1 MGSKEENLKNL
12 EKFWPEN
19 APNISQ
25 VPKYVNKYKKEK
37 IVIKCGGKVLID
49 PDLFNKFIEDIAI
62 LYRLGITVVIVHGG
76 GPRIKIELAKLGIES
91 QFIKGL
97 RITDKQTM
105 SVVEKVL
112 IEFNSEIIKKLRN
125 KECKADGLNVS
136 QNNIFIVDQESKDLG
151 FVGRPKK
158 ILNEKIENIVNQQQI
173 PVISPMGKDEKGEKY
188 NINADT
194 AAAAIAKS
202 LKSRRLLL
210 MTDVA
215 GVYDENKKLINEI
228 KPAEAKNLIDKKIV
242 EGGMIPKLLNSIDA
256 IENGVKGVVII
267 DGRKLHSILYEIF
280 SDEGAGTLIRK

>member
-1 MGSKEENLKNL
+1 MGSREEQLENLK
-12 EKFWPEN
+12 KFWPEN

-25 VPKYVNKYKKEK
+25 VPKYVSKYKKEK

-49 PDLFNKFIEDIAI
+49 PDLFNKFIEDVAI
-62 LYRLGITVVIVHGG
+62 LHKLGLTVIIVHGG
-76 GPRIKIELAKLGIES
+76 GPRIKKELAKLNIDS
-91 QFIKGL
+91 QFINGL
-97 RITDKQTM
+97 RVTNKQTM
-105 SVVEKVL
+105 KIVEKALVD
-112 IEFNSEIIKKLRN
+112 FNSEIIEKLKK
-125 KECKADGLNVS
+125 KECRADGVNVDNS
-136 QNNIFIVDQESKDLG
+136 NIFIVEQENKSLG

-158 ILNEKIENIVNQQQI
+158 ILSEKIKIILDKHHI
-173 PVISPMGKDEKGEKY
+173 PVISPMGRDEEGEKY

-210 MTDVA
+210 MTDVT
-215 GVYDENKKLINEI
+215 GVYDKNKKLINEI

>member
-1 MGSKEENLKNL
+1 MGSREEDLENLK
-12 EKFWPEN
+12 KFWPKN
-19 APNISQ
+19 APDISQ
-25 VPKYVNKYKKEK
+25 VPKYVSKYKKEK

-62 LYRLGITVVIVHGG
+62 LHKLGLTIIIVHGG
-76 GPRIKIELAKLGIES
+76 GPRIKIELAKLNIES
-91 QFIKGL
+91 QFINGL
-97 RITDKQTM
+97 RVTNKQTM
-105 SVVEKVL
+105 VVVEKALVD
-112 IEFNSEIIKKLRN
+112 FNSEIIEKLKK
-125 KECKADGLNVS
+125 KECKADGLNVA
-136 QNNIFIVDQESKDLG
+136 QNNIFIVEQENKELG

-158 ILNEKIENIVNQQQI
+158 ILNEKIQYIINKRQI
-173 PVISPMGKDEKGEKY
+173 PVISPMGKDVKGKKY

-194 AAAAIAKS
+194 AAAAVAKS

-210 MTDVA
+210 MTDVS
-215 GVYDENKKLINEI
+215 GVYGENKKLINEI
-228 KPAEAKNLIDKKIV
+228 NPVEAKHLIDKKIV

>member
-1 MGSKEENLKNL
+1 MGSREEDLENLKKL
-12 EKFWPEN
+12 WPEN

-25 VPKYVNKYKKEK
+25 VPKYISKYKKEK

-62 LYRLGITVVIVHGG
+62 LHKLGLTIVIVHGG
-76 GPRIKIELAKLGIES
+76 GPRIKMELAKLNIES
-91 QFIKGL
+91 RFVKGL
-97 RITDKQTM
+97 RVTDKLTM
-105 SVVEKVL
+105 GVVEKAL
-112 IEFNSEIIKKLRN
+112 INFNSEIIEKLKK
-125 KECKADGLNVS
+125 KECKANGLNVD
-136 QNNIFIVDQESKDLG
+136 QNNIFIVEQENKDLG

-158 ILNEKIENIVNQQQI
+158 ILNKKIQSIIDQQQI
-173 PVISPMGKDEKGEKY
+173 PVISPMGKDKDGKKY

-210 MTDVA
+210 MTDVS
-215 GVYDENKKLINEI
+215 GVYDGNKKLINEI
-228 KPAEAKNLIDKKIV
+228 SPVEAKDLIDQRIV

>member
-1 MGSKEENLKNL
+1 MGSREDSLESLK
-12 EKFWPEN
+12 KFWPKN
-19 APNISQ
+19 APDISQ

-62 LYRLGITVVIVHGG
+62 LYKLGLTIIIVHGG
-76 GPRIKIELAKLGIES
+76 GPRIKIELAKLNIES
-91 QFIKGL
+91 QFINGL
-97 RITDKQTM
+97 RVTDKQTM
-105 SVVEKVL
+105 EIVEKALVD
-112 IEFNSEIIKKLRN
+112 FNYEIIEKLKI
-125 KECKADGLNVS
+125 KECKASGLNVS
-136 QNNIFIVDQESKDLG
+136 QNNIFIVDQESENLG
-151 FVGRPKK
+151 FVGKPKK
-158 ILNEKIENIVNQQQI
+158 ILNEKIQNIVDQKQI
-173 PVISPMGKDEKGEKY
+173 PVISPMGKDEEGKKY

-210 MTDVA
+210 MTDVV

>member
-1 MGSKEENLKNL
+1 MGSREEYLENLR
-12 EKFWPEN
+12 KFWPEN

-25 VPKYVNKYKKEK
+25 VPKYINKYRKEK

-49 PDLFNKFIEDIAI
+49 PDLFNKFIEDVA
-62 LYRLGITVVIVHGG
+62 LLHKLGLTIVIVHGG
-76 GPRIKIELAKLGIES
+76 GPRIKMELAKLNIES

-97 RITDKQTM
+97 RVTDKLTM
-105 SVVEKVL
+105 KVVEKALVD
-112 IEFNSEIIKKLRN
+112 FNSEIIEKLTK
-125 KECKADGLNVS
+125 KECKANGLNVS
-136 QNNIFIVDQESKDLG
+136 QNNIFIVEQENIDLG

-158 ILNEKIENIVNQQQI
+158 ILNEKIQSIIDQQQI
-173 PVISPMGKDEKGEKY
+173 PVISPMGKDKEGEKY

-210 MTDVA
+210 MTDVS

-228 KPAEAKNLIDKKIV
+228 NSAEAKDLIDQRIV

>member
-1 MGSKEENLKNL
+1 MSSREEDQKNLK
-12 EKFWPEN
+12 KFWPKN
-19 APNISQ
+19 APDISQ
-25 VPKYVNKYKKEK
+25 VSKYVNKYKKEK

-49 PDLFNKFIEDIAI
+49 PDLFNKFIEDVAI
-62 LYRLGITVVIVHGG
+62 LHKLRLNVIIVHGG
-76 GPRIKIELAKLGIES
+76 GPRIKIELSKLNIEG
-91 QFIKGL
+91 QFINGL
-97 RITDKQTM
+97 RVTNEQTM
-105 SVVEKVL
+105 GVVEKALVD
-112 IEFNSEIIKKLRN
+112 FNSEIIEKLKK
-125 KECKADGLNVS
+125 KDCKASGLNVE
-136 QNNIFIVDQESKDLG
+136 QNNIFIVEQENKVLG

-158 ILNEKIENIVNQQQI
+158 ILNEKIQFIVDQQQI
-173 PVISPMGKDEKGEKY
+173 PVISPMGKDIKGKKY

-210 MTDVA
+210 MTDVS
-215 GVYDENKKLINEI
+215 GVYDKNKKLIKEI
-228 KPAEAKNLIDKKIV
+228 NPVEAKDLIDKKIV

>member
-1 MGSKEENLKNL
+1 MGSREEDLENLK
-12 EKFWPEN
+12 KFWPEN
-19 APNISQ
+19 APDISQ
-25 VPKYVNKYKKEK
+25 IPKYVNKYRKEK

-62 LYRLGITVVIVHGG
+62 LHKLGLTIIIVHGG
-76 GPRIKIELAKLGIES
+76 GPRIKIELAKLNIES
-91 QFIKGL
+91 QFINGL

-105 SVVEKVL
+105 GVVEKALVD
-112 IEFNSEIIKKLRN
+112 FNSEIIEKLKK
-125 KECKADGLNVS
+125 KECKATGLNVS
-136 QNNIFIVDQESKDLG
+136 QNNIFVVEQENVSLG

-158 ILNEKIENIVNQQQI
+158 VLNEKIQTIVDQQQI
-173 PVISPMGKDEKGEKY
+173 PVVSPMGMDIEGEKY

-194 AAAAIAKS
+194 AAASIAKS

-215 GVYDENKKLINEI
+215 GVYDKNKKLINEI
-228 KPAEAKNLIDKKIV
+228 KPAEAKDLIDKKIV

-256 IENGVKGVVII
+256 VENGVKGVVII

-280 SDEGAGTLIRK
+280 SDEGSGTLIRK

>member
-1 MGSKEENLKNL
+1 MGLRVESLENLK
-12 EKFWPEN
+12 KFWPKN
-19 APNISQ
+19 APDISQ
-25 VPKYVNKYKKEK
+25 VQKYVSKYKKEK

-62 LYRLGITVVIVHGG
+62 LHKLGLTIIIVHGG
-76 GPRIKIELAKLGIES
+76 GPKIKIELAKLDIES
-91 QFIKGL
+91 QFINGL
-97 RITDKQTM
+97 RVTNKQTM
-105 SVVEKVL
+105 SVVEKALVD
-112 IEFNSEIIKKLRN
+112 FNSEIVEKLKK
-125 KECKADGLNVS
+125 KGCKADGLNVD
-136 QNNIFIVDQESKDLG
+136 QNNIFIVEQENKDLG

-158 ILNEKIENIVNQQQI
+158 ILNEKIQSIIDQQQI
-173 PVISPMGKDEKGEKY
+173 PVISPMGKDVEGEKY

-210 MTDVA
+210 MTDVT
-215 GVYDENKKLINEI
+215 GVYDKNKKLINEI
-228 KPAEAKNLIDKKIV
+228 KPAEAKDLIDKKIV
-242 EGGMIPKLLNSIDA
+242 EGGMIPKLLNSIEA

>member
-1 MGSKEENLKNL
+1 MDSREEDLKNLKN
-12 EKFWPEN
+12 FWPEK
-19 APNISQ
+19 APNISH

-62 LYRLGITVVIVHGG
+62 LYKLGLTIIIVHGG
-76 GPRIKIELAKLGIES
+76 GPRIKIELAKLNIES
-91 QFIKGL
+91 QFINGL
-97 RITDKQTM
+97 RVTNKQTM
-105 SVVEKVL
+105 VVVEKALVD
-112 IEFNSEIIKKLRN
+112 FNSEIIEKLKK
-125 KECKADGLNVS
+125 KECKADGLNVA
-136 QNNIFIVDQESKDLG
+136 QNNIFIVEQENKELG

-158 ILNEKIENIVNQQQI
+158 ILNEKIQYIINKRQI
-173 PVISPMGKDEKGEKY
+173 PVISPMGKDVKGKKY

-194 AAAAIAKS
+194 AAAAVAKS

-210 MTDVA
+210 MTDVS
-215 GVYDENKKLINEI
+215 GVYGENKKLINEI
-228 KPAEAKNLIDKKIV
+228 NPVEAKHLIDKKIV

-256 IENGVKGVVII
+256 TENGVKGVVII

>member
-1 MGSKEENLKNL
+1 MSSKEKDLENLR
-12 EKFWPEN
+12 KFWPKN

-25 VPKYVNKYKKEK
+25 VPKYVTKYKKEK

-49 PDLFNKFIEDIAI
+49 PDLFNKFIEDVAI
-62 LYRLGITVVIVHGG
+62 LYKLGLTIIIVHGG
-76 GPRIKIELAKLGIES
+76 GPRIKIELTKLNIKS
-91 QFIKGL
+91 QFINGL
-97 RITDKQTM
+97 RVTSEQTM
-105 SVVEKVL
+105 KVVEKAL
-112 IEFNSEIIKKLRN
+112 IDFNSEIIEKLEK

-136 QNNIFIVDQESKDLG
+136 QNNIFIVEQENKNLG

-158 ILNEKIENIVNQQQI
+158 ILNEKIQTIIDRQQI
-173 PVISPMGKDEKGEKY
+173 PIISPMGKDEEGKKY

-210 MTDVA
+210 MTDVV
-215 GVYDENKKLINEI
+215 GVYDKNKKLINEI
-228 KPAEAKNLIDKKIV
+228 KPVEAKELIDKKIV

>member
-1 MGSKEENLKNL
+1 MGSREEQLENLK
-12 EKFWPEN
+12 KFWPEN

-25 VPKYVNKYKKEK
+25 VPKYVSKYKEEK

-49 PDLFNKFIEDIAI
+49 PDLFNKFIEDVAI
-62 LYRLGITVVIVHGG
+62 LHKLGLTVIIVHGG
-76 GPRIKIELAKLGIES
+76 GPRIKKELAKLNIES
-91 QFIKGL
+91 QFINGL
-97 RITDKQTM
+97 RVTNKQTM
-105 SVVEKVL
+105 EIVEKALVD
-112 IEFNSEIIKKLRN
+112 FNSEIIEKLKK
-125 KECKADGLNVS
+125 KECRADGLNVDNS
-136 QNNIFIVDQESKDLG
+136 NIFIVKQENKSLG

-158 ILNEKIENIVNQQQI
+158 ILSDKIQIILDKHHI
-173 PVISPMGKDEKGEKY
+173 PVISPMGMDKEGEKY

-210 MTDVA
+210 MTDVT
-215 GVYDENKKLINEI
+215 GVYDKNKKLINEI

-267 DGRKLHSILYEIF
+267 DGRKPHSILYEIF
-280 SDEGAGTLIRK
+280 SDKGAGTLIRK

>member
-1 MGSKEENLKNL
+1 MGSREENLESLK
-12 EKFWPEN
+12 KIWPKN

-25 VPKYVNKYKKEK
+25 VPKYVNKYKKEI

-62 LYRLGITVVIVHGG
+62 LYKLGITVVIVHGG
-76 GPRIKIELAKLGIES
+76 GPRIKIELAKLNIES

-97 RITDKQTM
+97 RVTDLQTM
-105 SVVEKVL
+105 GVVEKALVD
-112 IEFNSEIIKKLRN
+112 FNLEIIEKLKKKR
-125 KECKADGLNVS
+125 CKAGGLNVS
-136 QNNIFIVDQESKDLG
+136 QNNIFIVKQEGKNLG
-151 FVGRPKK
+151 FVGRPEK
-158 ILNEKIENIVNQQQI
+158 ILNEKIQNILDQQEI
-173 PVISPMGKDEKGEKY
+173 PVISPMGKDEEGKKY

-215 GVYDENKKLINEI
+215 GVYDKNKKLINEI
-228 KPAEAKNLIDKKIV
+228 KPAEAKDLINKKIV

>member
-1 MGSKEENLKNL
+1 MGSKEENLENLKN
-12 EKFWPEN
+12 FWPKN
-19 APNISQ
+19 APDISQ
-25 VPKYVNKYKKEK
+25 VPKYINKYIQEK

-62 LYRLGITVVIVHGG
+62 LYKLGITVIIVHGG
-76 GPRIKIELAKLGIES
+76 GPRIKMELSKLNIES

-105 SVVEKVL
+105 RVVEKALVD
-112 IEFNSEIIKKLRN
+112 FNSEIIEKLKK
-125 KECKADGLNVS
+125 KECNAGGLNVS
-136 QNNIFIVDQESKDLG
+136 ENNIFIVEQESKDLG

-158 ILNEKIENIVNQQQI
+158 ILSEKIKNIIDQEQI
-173 PVISPMGKDEKGEKY
+173 PVISPMGKDGEGEKY

-215 GVYDENKKLINEI
+215 GVYDQNKKLINEI

-256 IENGVKGVVII
+256 LENGVKGVVII

-280 SDEGAGTLIRK
+280 SDEGSGTLIRK

>member
-1 MGSKEENLKNL
+1 MFSKDESQKNLK
-12 EKFWPEN
+12 KFWPEN

-62 LYRLGITVVIVHGG
+62 LYKLGITVIIVHGG
-76 GPRIKIELAKLGIES
+76 GPRIKIELSKLNIES
-91 QFIKGL
+91 KFIKGL
-97 RITDKQTM
+97 RITDKLTM
-105 SVVEKVL
+105 GVVEKALVN
-112 IEFNSEIIKKLRN
+112 FNSEIIEKLKK
-125 KECKADGLNVS
+125 KDCKVDGLNVS
-136 QNNIFIVDQESKDLG
+136 QNNIFIVEQESKDLV
-151 FVGRPKK
+151 FVGKPKK
-158 ILNEKIENIVNQQQI
+158 ILNEKIENILAQNQI

-210 MTDVA
+210 MTDVV
-215 GVYDENKKLINEI
+215 GVYDKNKKLINEI
-228 KPAEAKNLIDKKIV
+228 KPAEAKDLIGKKIV
-242 EGGMIPKLLNSIDA
+242 EGGMIPKLLNAIDA

-280 SDEGAGTLIRK
+280 SDEGSGTLIRK